1 MHQEIEELIPILS
14 LKFYE
19 PLQMATI
26 KTAMKEVIS
35 RNKVAHSDDSGSRKM
50 SLVSTVSSFDSSR
63 SRDPE
68 DIEAWQKI
76 VAERGVRVKIF
87 GSKL

>member
-1 MHQEIEELIPILS
+1 MHRELEELIPILS
-14 LKFYE
+14 LKFYK

-26 KTAMKEVIS
+26 KIAMEEIIN
-35 RNKVAHSDDSGSRKM
+35 RNKIAHSDDSSSRTM

-63 SRDPE
+63 SQDPE

-76 VAERGVRVKIF
+76 VAERGKRV
-87 GSKL
+87 